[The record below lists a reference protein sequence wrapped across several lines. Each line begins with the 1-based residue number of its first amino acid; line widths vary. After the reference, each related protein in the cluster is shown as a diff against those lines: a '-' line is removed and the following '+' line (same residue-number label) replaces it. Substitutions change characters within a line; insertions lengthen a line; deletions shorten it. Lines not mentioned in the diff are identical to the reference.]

1 MQRAIRLLLLIEGIG
16 YVVAGTI
23 HAGAPGAGAAHR
35 QASIAE
41 SVIAVVLLV
50 GFALTWIAPAQ
61 TRRIGIG
68 AQGFALLLT
77 LVGAF
82 TIAIGVGPRTVP
94 DVLFHIGVL
103 VALIAGLLV
112 AARASTD
119 GAGQHA

>member
-77 LVGAF
+77 LPPKAVPLTPGASCRQN
-82 TIAIGVGPRTVP
+82 GRH
-94 DVLFHIGVL
+94 DQ
-103 VALIAGLLV
+103 
-112 AARASTD
+112 S
-119 GAGQHA
+119 